1 MGSDPSCAICPWS
14 FNLFE
19 SPFTNLFLKMGLQPI
34 ITLKVGTTHTI
45 VANKDACHIAGYS

>member
-1 MGSDPSCAICPWS
+1 MGSDPTCAICPWS